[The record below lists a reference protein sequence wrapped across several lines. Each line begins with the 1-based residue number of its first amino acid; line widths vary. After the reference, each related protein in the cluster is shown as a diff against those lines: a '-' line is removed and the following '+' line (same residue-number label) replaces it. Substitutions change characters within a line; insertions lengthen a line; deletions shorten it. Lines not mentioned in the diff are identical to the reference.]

1 MLKRVGPAVAAMGL
15 LATAAASA
23 TTRSPVGLQC
33 TAVTTWACAEAKT
46 CKRREGGKRGLKPAL
61 LAEQPEQRR
70 ICQMRKQALQTVRF
84 LSPY

>member
-1 MLKRVGPAVAAMGL
+1 MTLDICHDYSIRP
-15 LATAAASA
+15 SA
-23 TTRSPVGLQC
+23 TLWNHP
-33 TAVTTWACAEAKT
+33 ACFRT
-46 CKRREGGKRGLKPAL
+46 VCHPLWGKRGLKPAL